1 MATFFK
7 IFLFRDRMR
16 DTGGPLNLV
25 VARKAGIEVE
35 TFDKQPLTENSC
47 SNQPKPTAV
56 HLSGICSVFN
66 HQMPDLRIIFCRQ
79 ALTGSLVGRRCEQR
93 SRADKSLSSRECL
106 KRRNTS
112 TPAKEAILAGK
123 RPPSFSLVYPL
134 STLSLSFSGFLLLSP
149 SLLSFLY
156 FCLSFPCSSF
166 LLAYHFPQA
175 PGGV

>member
-1 MATFFK
+1 MFK
-7 IFLFRDRMR
+7 P
-16 DTGGPLNLV
+16 TQ
-25 VARKAGIEVE
+25 
-35 TFDKQPLTENSC
+35 TNSC
-47 SNQPKPTAV
+47 YMSIWNLFSLQSP
-56 HLSGICSVFN
+56 
-66 HQMPDLRIIFCRQ
+66 MPDLRIIFCRQ

-112 TPAKEAILAGK
+112 TPAKEAILAGR

-134 STLSLSFSGFLLLSP
+134 STLSSSFSGFLLLST
-149 SLLSFLY
+149 SFLSFLY
-156 FCLSFPCSSF
+156 LCLSFPCSSF